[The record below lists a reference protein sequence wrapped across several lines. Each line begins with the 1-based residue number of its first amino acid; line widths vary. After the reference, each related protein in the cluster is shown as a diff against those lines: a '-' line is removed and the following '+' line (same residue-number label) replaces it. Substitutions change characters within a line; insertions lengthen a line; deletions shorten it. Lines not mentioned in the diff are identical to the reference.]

1 MQWLKEH
8 WPVKGRSRQI
18 FLLTDGE
25 ISDVSAVLDLGRSM
39 ASSTHIFSF
48 GLGMSPSRALVKG
61 LARTTNGR
69 FVFIP
74 PNNKVDLY
82 VKEQLH
88 RALQPSITN
97 IRVKWNF
104 GEIDVQT
111 APTRLP
117 PVYANDRLII
127 YGLID
132 DISTLPSDINPSVEL
147 YTENNHHRLGKAR
160 VELISSIN
168 SKGSIARLAA
178 KALILELEHAKKTS
192 TASLQSRFQNETDV
206 KEKTIEMEE
215 IKKKRIID
223 LSLNY
228 SILTPYT
235 AFVGVEKRM
244 DGNNIDMVLREVP
257 IQISADDQHLIS
269 SSVSM
274 NIINDCRISNDGQHQ
289 TISHFTFLASL
300 FFLFFISFS

>member
-1 MQWLKEH
+1 MEK
-8 WPVKGRSRQI
+8 
-18 FLLTDGE
+18 F
-25 ISDVSAVLDLGRSM
+25 SDVIAVLDLGRSM
-39 ASSTHIFSF
+39 ASSTRIFSI
-48 GLGMSPSRALVKG
+48 GLGMSPSRALVIG

-82 VKEQLH
+82 VKEQLY

-132 DISTLPSDINPSVEL
+132 DISTLRSDINPSVEL
-147 YTENNHHRLGKAR
+147 YAENNHRLGQAR
-160 VELISSIN
+160 VEQRSSIN
-168 SKGSIARLAA
+168 NQGSIARLVA
-178 KALILELEHAKKTS
+178 KALTLELEYAKKTS
-192 TASLQSRFQNETDV
+192 TASLQSRFQNETDL
-206 KEKTIEMEE
+206 KDKTIEMEE
-215 IKKKRIID
+215 IRTKRIIE

-235 AFVGVEKRM
+235 AFVGVEKRT
-244 DGNNIDMVLREVP
+244 DGNNIEMVLREVP

-269 SSVSM
+269 SPVVSM
-274 NIINDCRISNDGQHQ
+274 KIIDFCCNWSDGQHQ
-289 TISHFTFLASL
+289 TISQFTFLAS
-300 FFLFFISFS
+300 FF